1 MSRKEFGTVV
11 VVDDESVYRNT
22 VALMLR
28 AIGFKD
34 IKTYENGFD
43 AIEAIEN
50 EKPDLVI
57 SDWDMPILTG
67 IDLLMCMRDD
77 ADLKSVPFILNTGH
91 LDQERWKEA
100 INCGVTE
107 FLFKPFGFQEFRDSV
122 LLAMDL
128 ADDDNRLNV
137 LEEKLAS

>member
-11 VVDDESVYRNT
+11 VVDDEPAYRNT

-28 AIGFKD
+28 AIGFTY

-43 AIEAIEN
+43 AIEAIEYD
-50 EKPDLVI
+50 KPDLVI

-77 ADLKSVPFILNTGH
+77 ADLKAVPFILNTGH
-91 LDQERWKEA
+91 LDQERWVEA

>member
-11 VVDDESVYRNT
+11 VVDDEAVYRNT
-22 VALMLR
+22 VVLMLR
-28 AIGFKD
+28 AIGFTE

-43 AIEAIEN
+43 AIEAIEFDT
-50 EKPDLVI
+50 PDLVI

-77 ADLKSVPFILNTGH
+77 PDLKAVPFIMNTGH
-91 LDQERWKEA
+91 LDQERWVQA

-107 FLFKPFGFQEFRDSV
+107 FLFKPFGFQEFKDSV

-128 ADDDNRLNV
+128 ADDDSRL
-137 LEEKLAS
+137 EIMDAKLAS

>member
-11 VVDDESVYRNT
+11 VVDDETVYRNT

-28 AIGFKD
+28 AIGFTE
-34 IKTYENGFD
+34 IKTYGNGFD
-43 AIEAIEN
+43 AIEAIEFD
-50 EKPDLVI
+50 KPDLVI

-77 ADLKSVPFILNTGH
+77 VDLKAVPFIMNTGH
-91 LDQERWKEA
+91 LDQERWVEA
-100 INCGVTE
+100 IDCGVTE
-107 FLFKPFGFQEFRDSV
+107 FLFKPFGFQEFKDSV

-128 ADDDNRLNV
+128 ADDDSRLEI
-137 LEEKLAS
+137 LDEKLAS

>member
-11 VVDDESVYRNT
+11 VVDDETVYRNT

-28 AIGFKD
+28 AIGFTK
-34 IKTYENGFD
+34 IKTYGNGFD
-43 AIEAIEN
+43 AIEAIEFD
-50 EKPDLVI
+50 KPDLVI

-67 IDLLMCMRDD
+67 VDLLMCMRDD
-77 ADLKSVPFILNTGH
+77 ADLKAVPFIMNTGH
-91 LDQERWKEA
+91 LDQERWVEA

-107 FLFKPFGFQEFRDSV
+107 FLFKPFGFQEFKDSV

-128 ADDDNRLNV
+128 ADDDDRLEI